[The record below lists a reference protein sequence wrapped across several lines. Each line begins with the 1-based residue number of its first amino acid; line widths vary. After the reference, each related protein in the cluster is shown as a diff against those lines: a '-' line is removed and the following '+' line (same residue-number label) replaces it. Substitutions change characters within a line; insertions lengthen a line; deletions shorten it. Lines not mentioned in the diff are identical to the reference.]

1 MSIKALLFDL
11 DGLMI
16 ESEAYHFVA
25 MQELLARYGKKPA
38 QEWFKPMIGM
48 DNDESAR
55 FIIGKTGLQMSAAE
69 FSEERYEIMKKLMP
83 KFTEPKDGL
92 LDLLGEG
99 LKRELRMGVASNSS
113 RPYVEQVLDIMGI
126 KDKFECIFTSD
137 DVANVKPD
145 PEMYLAAA
153 AYLGVPAAQCMAF
166 EDSPHGMQ
174 AALRAGMGCVVI
186 PNKDLQV
193 SDFEGATF
201 MFKSLVELNNHL
213 DQVLR

>member
-11 DGLMI
+11 DGLMV

-25 MQELLARYGKKPA
+25 MEELLARYGKKPS

-55 FIIGKTGLQMSAAE
+55 FIIEKTGLQMSAAE
-69 FSEERYEIMKKLMP
+69 FSKERYGIMEKLMP
-83 KFTEPKDGL
+83 EFSDPKDGL
-92 LDLLGEG
+92 LELIRTG
-99 LKRELRMGVASNSS
+99 LERGLRMGVASNSS
-113 RPYVEQVLDIMGI
+113 RPYVEKVLGIMGI
-126 KDKFECIFTSD
+126 KEKFECIFTSD
-137 DVANVKPD
+137 DVARVKPD

-193 SDFEGATF
+193 GDFEGATYI
-201 MFKSLVELNNHL
+201 FKSLVVLNSHL
-213 DQVLR
+213 DQVLL